1 MDKTRL
7 LNIIRE
13 LFNEVHVF
21 ALMTL
26 DSGYPVA
33 RPVSGVILH
42 DENTILVSTSRSSK
56 KFQHISQQPSATFFM
71 HTGEKYL
78 NIRGKPSLEDDFA
91 LKLKYWSDSWKEYYP
106 DGLDSDEY
114 VFFKLIIEHISY
126 KDFANKVDVEMD
138 F

>member
-1 MDKTRL
+1 MDKADL
-7 LNIIRE
+7 LKIVKE
-13 LFNEVHVF
+13 LFEEVHVF
-21 ALMTL
+21 ALMTF

-56 KFQHISQQPSATFFM
+56 KFQHITQQPSATFFM
-71 HTGEKYL
+71 QTGEKYL
-78 NIRGKPSLEDDFA
+78 NIRGKPSLEDDPA
-91 LKLKYWSDSWKEYYP
+91 LKQKYWSDSWREYYP

-126 KDFANKVDVEMD
+126 KDFTNKVDIEMD

>member
-1 MDKTRL
+1 MDKTSL
-7 LNIIRE
+7 LKIVRE
-13 LFNEVHVF
+13 LFDKVHVF
-21 ALMTL
+21 ALMTM

-56 KFQHISQQPSATFFM
+56 KFQHISKQPSATFFM
-71 HTGEKYL
+71 HTDEKYL
-78 NIRGKPSLEDDFA
+78 NIRGKPSLEDNPA
-91 LKLKYWSDSWKEYYP
+91 LKRKYWSDSWREYYP
-106 DGLDSDEY
+106 DGLGSDEY

-126 KDFANKVDVEMD
+126 KDFAGKVDVEMD